1 MRAREREKGGRRMN
15 EGRAER
21 RGTTWWHTVEGFAV
35 AHPGITYL
43 GRRPY
48 SRRARAGLHNGHG
61 GRSLPRRFTIMRR
74 EGSHSWASH
83 LSATK
88 GYRGSRWITILSSLW
103 PPRGMVLCA
112 VAWTHCGFIV
122 GLESGSVKGEIG
134 GEKESKLNH
143 WTILQFETKF
153 GRFSFLKDIK
163 KLRISNLN
171 YWIGILLYVFFFLF
185 FFRIFSMWNIYF
197 AKLQLWKSLVSTLCL
212 VIDILVLIKKKV
224 ESSSNVH
231 LSILSSMS
239 NLPRMVRAR
248 TSTKSHKNFLPGVRP
263 SN

>member
-1 MRAREREKGGRRMN
+1 MIHSPFFNNHRRLHRRCSSRSSSATVISLPSLRIGKAFILRPIRHRPVENRIAADATRQQMRVREREKGGRRMN

-112 VAWTHCGFIV
+112 VVWTHCGFIV

-134 GEKESKLNH
+134 GKKSQS
-143 WTILQFETKF
+143 WIIGQFYN
-153 GRFSFLKDIK
+153 LKRNLVD
-163 KLRISNLN
+163 LVFWRI
-171 YWIGILLYVFFFLF
+171 
-185 FFRIFSMWNIYF
+185 
-197 AKLQLWKSLVSTLCL
+197 
-212 VIDILVLIKKKV
+212 
-224 ESSSNVH
+224 
-231 LSILSSMS
+231 
-239 NLPRMVRAR
+239 
-248 TSTKSHKNFLPGVRP
+248 
-263 SN
+263 